1 MIIPENLTDFLYWV
15 KERTEKLWAS
25 EDWREHEFYGAKW
38 QPLTEQQIDEV
49 EQKYGVKFNNE
60 HKEFLKILHAV
71 DRKEIIEYDGENN
84 EVIFEECTWFYNW
97 LKDEQEIRER
107 LHGLSD
113 WFYSD
118 VEGGNQVWLK
128 SWGKKPGSKEE
139 REKIF
144 QEWFSKIPQLLPI
157 YSHRFVVGDDNLKWN
172 PIISSW
178 GSDIIVMGWDFRTY
192 LLNEIGSHLDIYED
206 VFDEED
212 QMFYPEVLPEIQEIF
227 NENFKFDETKD
238 VPYLKEMMLYWSS
251 GWSSFG
257 MNYYPKGTTVSPIVK
272 TCIAE
277 EEI

>member
-15 KERTEKLWAS
+15 RERTENLWAS
-25 EDWREHEFYGAKW
+25 EDWREHEFYSAKW
-38 QPLTEQQIDEV
+38 QPLTEPQIDEV

-60 HKEFLKILHAV
+60 HKEFLKILHAI
-71 DRKEIIEYDGENN
+71 DKKEIIEYNGENDV
-84 EVIFEECTWFYNW
+84 VIFEESTWFYNW
-97 LKDEQEIRER
+97 LVDEQEIVER

-118 VEGGNQVWLK
+118 VEGLNKVWLK
-128 SWGKKPGSKEE
+128 SWGKKPSSKEE

-157 YSHRFVVGDDNLKWN
+157 YNHRFVVGDDNLKWK

-178 GSDIIVMGWDFRTY
+178 GSDIIVVGWDFRTY
-192 LLNEIGSHLDIYED
+192 LLNEIRNHLDIYEY

-212 QMFYPEVLPEIQEIF
+212 QMFYPEVLPEIQQIF
-227 NENFKFDETKD
+227 DKNFKYDETKD

-257 MNYYPKGTTVSPIVK
+257 MNYHPKGTTVSPIVK
-272 TCIAE
+272 TFIAE